1 MEGLKYDFQNLGI
14 NGKFFQIVDS
24 MYASTKVVLS
34 YEDKE
39 VSKRSFK
46 TTKGLKQ
53 GGILCIIYI
62 YIYVCVS
69 VFCVYDVLR
78 DLVPKRK

>member
-62 YIYVCVS
+62 YICLCVCVL
-69 VFCVYDVLR
+69 CI
-78 DLVPKRK
+78 

>member
-1 MEGLKYDFQNLGI
+1 MEGLKYDFQNSGI

-39 VSKRSFK
+39 VSKRSYK

-53 GGILCIIYI
+53 GDILSISIIYI
-62 YIYVCVS
+62 YI
-69 VFCVYDVLR
+69 
-78 DLVPKRK
+78 